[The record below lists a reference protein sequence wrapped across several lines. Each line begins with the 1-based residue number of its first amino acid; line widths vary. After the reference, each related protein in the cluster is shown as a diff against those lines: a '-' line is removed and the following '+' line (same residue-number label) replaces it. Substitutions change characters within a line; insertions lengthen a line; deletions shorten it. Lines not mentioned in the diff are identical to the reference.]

1 LALNCGPKMKDGKN
15 KDDVLRL
22 DQCLKFN
29 GMVQSGGEAKHLIQG
44 GGVKV
49 NGEVETRRGR
59 KLTAGDVVE
68 ASGMRL
74 VVD

>member
-1 LALNCGPKMKDGKN
+1 MKDGKD

-49 NGEVETRRGR
+49 SGQVETRRGR
-59 KLTAGDVVE
+59 KLIAGDVVE
-68 ASGMRL
+68 ASGMKL

>member
-1 LALNCGPKMKDGKN
+1 MKDNKS

-29 GMVQSGGEAKHLIQG
+29 GMVQSGGEAKHLIQD

-49 NGEVETRRGR
+49 NGQVETRRGR
-59 KLTAGDVVE
+59 KLVAGDVIE
-68 ASGMRL
+68 ASGMKL

>member
-1 LALNCGPKMKDGKN
+1 MKDNKS
-15 KDDVLRL
+15 KDDALRL

-49 NGEVETRRGR
+49 NGQVETRRGK
-59 KLTAGDVVE
+59 KLVAGDVVE
-68 ASGMRL
+68 ASGMKL
-74 VVD
+74 VVE